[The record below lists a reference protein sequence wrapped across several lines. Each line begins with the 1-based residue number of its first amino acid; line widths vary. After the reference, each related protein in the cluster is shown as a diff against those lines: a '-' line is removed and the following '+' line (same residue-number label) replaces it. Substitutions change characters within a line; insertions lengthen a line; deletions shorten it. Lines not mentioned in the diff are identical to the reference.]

1 MDHKRFRNMM
11 STFKVELLGL
21 TIILLAVFSLNSEYS
36 PSSSLQA
43 TGYEQN
49 SDKNSENSCGNGIL
63 PESIPCKNVDN
74 DAKGEKNIV
83 NIEGIIFP

>member
-1 MDHKRFRNMM
+1 MM
-11 STFKVELLGL
+11 NTLKVGLLSL
-21 TIILLAVFSLNSEYS
+21 TITLLAVFSLNVEYS
-36 PSSSLQA
+36 PSSSNLQA

-49 SDKNSENSCGNGIL
+49 SDKYSENSCGNGIL

-83 NIEGIIFP
+83 NIEGIVFP

>member
-1 MDHKRFRNMM
+1 
-11 STFKVELLGL
+11 L
-21 TIILLAVFSLNSEYS
+21 TIILLAVFSLNGEYS

-49 SDKNSENSCGNGIL
+49 SNKYSENSCGNGIL

-83 NIEGIIFP
+83 NIEGIVFP

>member
-1 MDHKRFRNMM
+1 MTNA
-11 STFKVELLGL
+11 FKVGLLGL
-21 TIILLAVFSLNSEYS
+21 IIILLVVFSLNGDYS
-36 PSSSLQA
+36 PSSSSSLQA

-49 SDKNSENSCGNGIL
+49 SNKYSENSCGNGIL

-83 NIEGIIFP
+83 DIEGIVFP

>member
-1 MDHKRFRNMM
+1 MTN
-11 STFKVELLGL
+11 TFKVGLLGL
-21 TIILLAVFSLNSEYS
+21 IIILLVVFSLNGDYS
-36 PSSSLQA
+36 PSSSSSLQA

-49 SDKNSENSCGNGIL
+49 SNKYSENSCGNGIL

-83 NIEGIIFP
+83 NIEGIVFP

>member
-1 MDHKRFRNMM
+1 MTNA
-11 STFKVELLGL
+11 FKVGLLGL
-21 TIILLAVFSLNSEYS
+21 TIILLAVFSLNGDYS
-36 PSSSLQA
+36 PSFSSSSLQA

-49 SDKNSENSCGNGIL
+49 SDKHSENTCGNGIL

-83 NIEGIIFP
+83 DIEGIVFP

>member
-1 MDHKRFRNMM
+1 MTN
-11 STFKVELLGL
+11 TFKVGLLGL
-21 TIILLAVFSLNSEYS
+21 TIILLVVFSLNGDYS
-36 PSSSLQA
+36 PSSSSSLQA

-49 SDKNSENSCGNGIL
+49 SNKYSENSCGNGIL

-83 NIEGIIFP
+83 NIEGIVFP

>member
-1 MDHKRFRNMM
+1 MTN
-11 STFKVELLGL
+11 TFKVGLLGL
-21 TIILLAVFSLNSEYS
+21 TITLLVVFSLNGDYS
-36 PSSSLQA
+36 PSSSSSLQA

-49 SDKNSENSCGNGIL
+49 SDKYSENSCGNGIL

-83 NIEGIIFP
+83 NIEGIVFP